1 MTADI
6 VNINFNDEFKDVIR
20 SLEGARKEFLTASE
34 SYDLAGRRFQNLA
47 IEELERL
54 GDPASG
60 RAAQIQDCARATIMD
75 IRDFARTH
83 AELTTGVMNLL
94 MTFNQKVISYTL
106 EMIPVSVFETP
117 ADSNLSAIENVH
129 LYIENLDV
137 KQQENAALA
146 ATAILLGR
154 QVADAVRAA
163 TQPITTRQGTLE
175 LAVRELIPRC
185 SPPPAGI
192 GQVTPIACEAAA
204 PELRLTILEEILKQ
218 AALELG
224 THIPIA
230 GIVLSIA
237 RVASDVRA
245 RQTALKERYDLQV
258 RIVDAQSQ
266 RGPIDAMFDLPAQLQ
281 DEERITEGV
290 IYLLA
295 QLIDV
300 TLGKIVPLTAR
311 RRLRMLAEGVD
322 HVDDADDDPDQGHQ
336 HEGGDARRPLEHD
349 RGHRQRDQHG
359 PDSQQ
364 QGLPGRGVGPVGPE
378 GAPLGPVRAPGPAAL
393 VPAPRVPI

>member
-54 GDPASG
+54 GDPTSG

-83 AELTTGVMNLL
+83 AELTTVVMNLL

-106 EMIPVSVFETP
+106 ETIPVSVFETP
-117 ADSNLSAIENVH
+117 ADSNLSTIETVH
-129 LYIENLDV
+129 LYIESLDG

-163 TQPITTRQGTLE
+163 TQPITTRQETLE
-175 LAVRELIPRC
+175 LAVRELIPDR
-185 SPPPAGI
+185 PAPAAGM
-192 GQVTPIACEAAA
+192 GQATPIACEAA
-204 PELRLTILEEILKQ
+204 ELRLTILEEILKQ

-245 RQTALKERYDLQV
+245 RQTALKERYDRQV
-258 RIVDAQSQ
+258 RIVDAQFP

-290 IYLLA
+290 IYLLD
-295 QLIDV
+295 QLVNV
-300 TLGKIVPLTAR
+300 TLGKIVPLAAR
-311 RRLRMLAEGVD
+311 RRLRAPVHGAD

-336 HEGGDARRPLEHD
+336 HQGGHAWGPLKHD

-359 PDSQQ
+359 PDRQQ
-364 QGLPGRGVGPVGPE
+364 QGLTGGGVGAFGPQ
-378 GAPLGPVRAPGPAAL
+378 GAALGPVRAPGPAAL
-393 VPAPRVPI
+393 VPAPRVPV

>member
-20 SLEGARKEFLTASE
+20 SLEGVRKEFLTASE
-34 SYDLAGRRFQNLA
+34 SYELAGRRFQNLA
-47 IEELERL
+47 IEQLEHL

-60 RAAQIQDCARATIMD
+60 RGAEIQDCARTTIMD

-83 AELTTGVMNLL
+83 AELTTRVMNLL

-106 EMIPVSVFETP
+106 EMIPVSIFETP
-117 ADSNLSAIENVH
+117 ADSNFSAVENVH
-129 LYIENLDV
+129 LYIDNLDV

-146 ATAILLGR
+146 AVAILLGR

-163 TQPITTRQGTLE
+163 TQPIVTRQGTLE
-175 LAVRELIPRC
+175 LAVRELIPHC
-185 SPPPAGI
+185 SSPPVGI
-192 GQVTPIACEAAA
+192 GQVMPIACEAAA
-204 PELRLTILEEILKQ
+204 PELKLTILEEILKQ

-237 RVASDVRA
+237 RVGSDVRA
-245 RQTALKERYDLQV
+245 RQTALKERCDLQLS
-258 RIVDAQSQ
+258 IVDAQSQ

-300 TLGKIVPLTAR
+300 TLGKIVPLAT

-336 HEGGDARRPLEHD
+336 HEGGDARRSLEHD